1 MKKKIFI
8 ALFLAFTG
16 ITAIQAQQKKFKNA
30 DAVTF
35 AKALT
40 ATTQVLDV
48 RTPNEYV
55 QGHLE
60 GAKNANL
67 FESDFLD
74 QVAKKIDKKQTVYV
88 YCRSGGR
95 SARAS
100 QILTAAG
107 YDVVNLV
114 GGIMGWQR
122 KGFKI
127 VK

>member
-8 ALFLAFTG
+8 ALFIVFSA
-16 ITAIQAQQKKFKNA
+16 ITAQAQQKTFKNA
-30 DAVTF
+30 DATAF

-48 RTPNEYV
+48 RTPREYSG
-55 QGHLE
+55 GHIE
-60 GAKNANL
+60 GAKNINL
-67 FESDFLD
+67 FQSDFLD
-74 QVAKKIDKKQTVYV
+74 QVAKTINKKQTVYV
-88 YCRSGGR
+88 YCHSGGR

-107 YDVVNLV
+107 YDVVNLL
-114 GGIMGWQR
+114 GGIMGWES
-122 KGFKI
+122 KGFKT